1 VRFAVCPRKEEIKM
15 ATMNRD
21 NSAANIRNESKR
33 NTPQPLLSSS
43 KSRSTDN
50 NDDIIGSLAEQ
61 YENRRAR
68 QVGEWE
74 RLYGQNVYR
83 GA

>member
-1 VRFAVCPRKEEIKM
+1 M
-15 ATMNRD
+15 ATLNRD
-21 NSAANIRNESKR
+21 NTAGDIRTESKR
-33 NTPQPLLSSS
+33 KTPQSLLSSS
-43 KSRSTDN
+43 KTRSTDS
-50 NDDIIGSLAEQ
+50 DDLIGSLAEQ

-83 GA
+83 GV

>member
-1 VRFAVCPRKEEIKM
+1 MVNRIRKNVS
-15 ATMNRD
+15 A
-21 NSAANIRNESKR
+21 NSGNHPDSQTHSK
-33 NTPQPLLSSS
+33 LLSSN
-43 KSRSTDN
+43 RTLTTDKH
-50 NDDIIGSLAEQ
+50 DDLIVSLEER

-83 GA
+83 AF

>member
-1 VRFAVCPRKEEIKM
+1 M
-15 ATMNRD
+15 ANQIRN
-21 NSAANIRNESKR
+21 NSAAGEARHETEIRN
-33 NTPQPLLSSS
+33 PHPILSSS
-43 KSRSTDN
+43 RSRTTEKTD
-50 NDDIIGSLAEQ
+50 DVIVSLSDA

>member
-1 VRFAVCPRKEEIKM
+1 M

-21 NSAANIRNESKR
+21 NTAGEIRTDAKR
-33 NTPQPLLSSS
+33 NTPQSLLSSS
-43 KSRSTDN
+43 KSRSTDI
-50 NDDIIGSLAEQ
+50 NDDIIGSLAER

-74 RLYGQNVYR
+74 RLYGNNVYR

>member
-1 VRFAVCPRKEEIKM
+1 MTPL
-15 ATMNRD
+15 NRD
-21 NSAANIRNESKR
+21 NTAGDIRTDSKR

-50 NDDIIGSLAEQ
+50 NDDLIRSLAEQ

>member
-1 VRFAVCPRKEEIKM
+1 MANRIRK
-15 ATMNRD
+15 T
-21 NSAANIRNESKR
+21 AAGETRNESS
-33 NTPQPLLSSS
+33 NNALHTLLSSS
-43 KSRSTDN
+43 KTRAPEKTD
-50 NDDIIGSLAEQ
+50 DVIITLSDA

-83 GA
+83 GV

>member
-1 VRFAVCPRKEEIKM
+1 MM
-15 ATMNRD
+15 ANLISS
-21 NSAANIRNESKR
+21 SAAAEARNESDSQ
-33 NTPQPLLSSS
+33 NTHPQFSSTKPRAAEKSDDLILSLS
-43 KSRSTDN
+43 D
-50 NDDIIGSLAEQ
+50 A

-74 RLYGQNVYR
+74 RLYGRNVYL

>member
-1 VRFAVCPRKEEIKM
+1 MVDRIRKNAPRNAVQ
-15 ATMNRD
+15 
-21 NSAANIRNESKR
+21 SKDASE
-33 NTPQPLLSSS
+33 TAKLLFSHRSQ
-43 KSRSTDN
+43 STDKP
-50 NDDIIGSLAEQ
+50 DDLIVTLEER

-83 GA
+83 AL

>member
-1 VRFAVCPRKEEIKM
+1 M

-21 NSAANIRNESKR
+21 NTAGNIRTDSKR
-33 NTPQPLLSSS
+33 NTPQPLLSST
-43 KSRSTDN
+43 KSRSTEN
-50 NDDIIGSLAEQ
+50 NDDIIGSLAER

>member
-1 VRFAVCPRKEEIKM
+1 MANRIRK
-15 ATMNRD
+15 T
-21 NSAANIRNESKR
+21 AAGEARNESSI
-33 NTPQPLLSSS
+33 NVPHPLLSSS
-43 KSRSTDN
+43 KTRSPEKTD
-50 NDDIIGSLAEQ
+50 DVIISLSDA

-83 GA
+83 GV

>member
-1 VRFAVCPRKEEIKM
+1 M
-15 ATMNRD
+15 ATTNRD
-21 NSAANIRNESKR
+21 NSAGNIRNESNR

-43 KSRSTDN
+43 KSRSADN
-50 NDDIIGSLAEQ
+50 TDDIIGSLAEQ

>member
-1 VRFAVCPRKEEIKM
+1 M
-15 ATMNRD
+15 ANRD
-21 NSAANIRNESKR
+21 RIKKGDTTPRPKHNIPSN
-33 NTPQPLLSSS
+33 LLSSHRQPTIE
-43 KSRSTDN
+43 K
-50 NDDIIGSLAEQ
+50 NDDLIVTLSDA

-83 GA
+83 AL

>member
-1 VRFAVCPRKEEIKM
+1 M

-21 NSAANIRNESKR
+21 NTAGDIRTDSKR
-33 NTPQPLLSSS
+33 NTPQSLLSSS
-43 KSRSTDN
+43 KSRKTEN
-50 NDDIIGSLAEQ
+50 NDDLIGSLAEQ

>member
-1 VRFAVCPRKEEIKM
+1 M

-21 NSAANIRNESKR
+21 NTAGDIRTESKR
-33 NTPQPLLSSS
+33 NTPQTLLSSS
-43 KSRSTDN
+43 KSRKTEN

>member
-1 VRFAVCPRKEEIKM
+1 M
-15 ATMNRD
+15 ATLNRD
-21 NSAANIRNESKR
+21 NNSGDIRTESKR
-33 NTPQPLLSSS
+33 NTPQSLLSSS
-43 KSRSTDN
+43 KTRSTDN
-50 NDDIIGSLAEQ
+50 NDDLIGSLAER

>member
-1 VRFAVCPRKEEIKM
+1 M

-21 NSAANIRNESKR
+21 NTAGDIRTADSKR
-33 NTPQPLLSSS
+33 NTPQHLLSSN
-43 KSRSTDN
+43 KSRSSDS
-50 NDDIIGSLAEQ
+50 NDDLIGSLAER

-74 RLYGQNVYR
+74 RLYSQNVYR
-83 GA
+83 

>member
-1 VRFAVCPRKEEIKM
+1 M

-21 NSAANIRNESKR
+21 NTAGDIRTESTR
-33 NTPQPLLSSS
+33 NTPQTLLSSS
-43 KSRSTDN
+43 KTRKN
-50 NDDIIGSLAEQ
+50 EHNDDLIGSLAER

>member
-1 VRFAVCPRKEEIKM
+1 
-15 ATMNRD
+15 MNRD
-21 NSAANIRNESKR
+21 NTAGDIRTESKR

-43 KSRSTDN
+43 KSRS
-50 NDDIIGSLAEQ
+50 NDSSDDLIGSLAEQ

>member
-1 VRFAVCPRKEEIKM
+1 M

-21 NSAANIRNESKR
+21 NTAGDIRTDSKR

-43 KSRSTDN
+43 KSRSSEN
-50 NDDIIGSLAEQ
+50 NDDLIGSLAEQ

>member
-1 VRFAVCPRKEEIKM
+1 MANRIRK
-15 ATMNRD
+15 T
-21 NSAANIRNESKR
+21 AAGDARNESSISS
-33 NTPQPLLSSS
+33 PPLLSSS
-43 KSRSTDN
+43 KTRPPEKTD
-50 NDDIIGSLAEQ
+50 DVIISLSDA

-83 GA
+83 GV